1 MVYILADVVTRIK
14 AAQALKLFSIK
25 LRYSRMLLDILKIIH
40 LEGIIRGYSLNCFR
54 NLGEVEIIL
63 KYKAGLPVMKTI
75 SLVSTQSR
83 RAYLTVGDLVR
94 RRFNNNIQTISII
107 STTRGLRSSSNQIFF
122 KNYLLSG
129 EVLLKIN
136 I

>member
-54 NLGEVEIIL
+54 NLGEVEILL

-107 STTRGLRSSSNQIFF
+107 STTKGLRSSSNQIFF

>member
-40 LEGIIRGYSLNCFR
+40 SEGIIRGYSLNCFR

>member
-63 KYKAGLPVMKTI
+63 KYRAGLPVMKTI

-94 RRFNNNIQTISII
+94 RRFNNNIQVISII

>member
-40 LEGIIRGYSLNCFR
+40 SEGIIRGYSLNCFR

-63 KYKAGLPVMKTI
+63 KYRAGLPVMKTI